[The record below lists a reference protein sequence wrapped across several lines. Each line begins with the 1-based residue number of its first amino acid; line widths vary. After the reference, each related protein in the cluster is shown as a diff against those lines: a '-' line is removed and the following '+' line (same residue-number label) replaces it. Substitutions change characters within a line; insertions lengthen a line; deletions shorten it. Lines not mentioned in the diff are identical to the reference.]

1 MVRRPSHSTVVAY
14 VALFIALTGSA
25 YAVAT
30 IGGRDIGDDAIR
42 NRHIHENAVRGE
54 QIAPSSIGSSEI
66 IFNSLTGRDIDE
78 STLDLPPGSQG
89 AQGPEGP
96 RGPQG
101 AKGDRGDPGPTG
113 PTGPTGAPAISQ
125 YSEFFA
131 RMPPDNPATVGDGD
145 PVEFPQ
151 DGPASGAITRSN
163 AETFVL
169 PDAGTY
175 RVRFTVSVD
184 EPGQLGLEL
193 NGVLVPYTVFGRA
206 TGTSEIV
213 GEALITAAAGDTLS
227 VVNPSGNAPALT
239 VTPNAGGTHPAT
251 ASLVIEQLG

>member
-1 MVRRPSHSTVVAY
+1 MVRRPAHSTVVAY
-14 VALFIALTGSA
+14 AALFIALTGSA

-30 IGGRDIGDDAIR
+30 IRGRDIGDDAIR

-78 STLDLPPGSQG
+78 STLDLPPG

-101 AKGDRGDPGPTG
+101 AKGDPGPTG
-113 PTGPTGAPAISQ
+113 PTGPTGAPGTSQ
-125 YSEFFA
+125 YAEFFA
-131 RMPPDNPATVGDGD
+131 LMPPDNPTTVAVGDA
-145 PVEFPQ
+145 VEFPQ
-151 DGPASGAITRSN
+151 DGPGNGGITRSDP
-163 AETFVL
+163 ETFVL
-169 PDAGTY
+169 PDAGIY
-175 RVRFTVSVD
+175 RVRFMVSVD
-184 EPGQLGLEL
+184 EAGQLGLEL

-206 TGTSEIV
+206 TGSSQIV

-227 VVNPSGNAPALT
+227 VVNPSGNSNSLT
-239 VTPNAGGTHPAT
+239 ITPIAGGTHPAA